1 MIGQIISAAGYLT
14 IFIAPAL
21 LALSAAISEPL
32 LALGVAL
39 LLFPLARIVFGVHRA
54 GEPPVWDE
62 RLALVLERLPVV
74 YTFALVGALGTVLVS
89 WYSSAPSPGEA
100 LQWTLSLWVTLV
112 FATCVAHEL
121 VHRSRGSDR
130 LMGHVLAGLAGYPV
144 LGYEHLRHHRLAGNT
159 GAAEWPRCDESVWR
173 FAARRIFRI
182 TAETVGMRGLAWH
195 GDVRSPTV
203 RGLRLALGATAVTWA
218 AFGAAAG
225 WVGVAVFGLVVV
237 LVTFAVQVVTYMQH
251 WGLGDDC
258 LESARKHEFGWEDD
272 CRFQSWVTL
281 NLSLH
286 QAHHDTPGRPYFR
299 VALAAA
305 SPRLPAGYVLL
316 MFAALVPSLW
326 RRVME
331 PARTYWMTHPAHPPS
346 SGRRVTCAAV
356 YRRV

>member
-1 MIGQIISAAGYLT
+1 MAV
-14 IFIAPAL
+14 FIAPSL
-21 LALSAAISEPL
+21 LALSAVLSEPL
-32 LALGVAL
+32 LTLGVAL
-39 LLFPLARIVFGVHRA
+39 LLFPLARIVFGVHRP

-62 RLALVLERLPVV
+62 RLALLLERLPLA
-74 YTFALVGALGTVLVS
+74 YAFTLVGALGTVLVS
-89 WYSSAPSPGEA
+89 WNSSMPSPVEA
-100 LQWTLSLWVTLV
+100 LQWTFSLWATLV

-121 VHRSRGSDR
+121 VHRSSGKDR
-130 LMGHVLAGLAGYPV
+130 LVGHLLAGMAGYPM
-144 LGYEHLRHHRLAGNT
+144 LGYEHLRHHLLAGNT
-159 GAAEWPRCDESVWR
+159 AAAEWPRCDESAWR

-182 TAETVGMRGLAWH
+182 TTETVGTRGLAWH
-195 GDVRSPTV
+195 GDARSPTV

-225 WVGVAVFGLVVV
+225 WVGIAVFGLVVV
-237 LVTFAVQVVTYMQH
+237 LVTFAVQLVTYMQH

-258 LESARKHEFGWEDD
+258 LAGARKHEFGWEDD

-316 MFAALVPSLW
+316 MFAALVPPLW

>member
-1 MIGQIISAAGYLT
+1 MLGQISSAAGYLA
-14 IFIAPAL
+14 IFVAPSL
-21 LALSAAISEPL
+21 LALSAVISEPL
-32 LALGVAL
+32 LVLGVAL
-39 LLFPLARIVFGVHRA
+39 LLFPLARIVFGVHRP
-54 GEPPVWDE
+54 GEAPVWDE
-62 RLALVLERLPVV
+62 RLAVLLERLPLA
-74 YTFALVGALGTVLVS
+74 YAFTLVGALGTVLVS
-89 WYSSAPSPGEA
+89 WNSSAPSPVEA
-100 LQWTLSLWVTLV
+100 LQWTFSLWVTLV

-121 VHRSRGSDR
+121 VHRSSGKDR
-130 LMGHVLAGLAGYPV
+130 LVGHLLAGMAGYPM

-159 GAAEWPRCDESVWR
+159 AAAEWPRCDESAWR
-173 FAARRIFRI
+173 FAARRISRI
-182 TAETVGMRGLAWH
+182 TAETVGTRGLAWH
-195 GDVRSPTV
+195 GDARSPTV
-203 RGLRLALGATAVTWA
+203 RGLRLALGATAATWA

-225 WVGVAVFGLVVV
+225 WLGVAVFGLLVV
-237 LVTFAVQVVTYMQH
+237 LVTFAVQLVTYMQH

-346 SGRRVTCAAV
+346 SG
-356 YRRV
+356 